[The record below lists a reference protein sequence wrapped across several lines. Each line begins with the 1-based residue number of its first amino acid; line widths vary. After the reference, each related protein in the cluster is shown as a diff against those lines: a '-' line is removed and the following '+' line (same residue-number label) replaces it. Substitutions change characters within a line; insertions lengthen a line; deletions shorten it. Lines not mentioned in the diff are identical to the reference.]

1 MSSAKF
7 CSECGAA
14 LPTDHAST
22 FLARPTCA
30 RCAPRFSL
38 ARLLIVVSLALCL
51 AIGYIVGRNLAPR
64 QPVYLLGTLIDPQA
78 SPSQSDTTTLPL
90 EANKPLADSRPPAA
104 SSSSTAA
111 TLCGAPTKSGKPCQ
125 RKVVG
130 GGYCWQ
136 HRDKYGAKHKASEGK

>member
-1 MSSAKF
+1 MPSAKF

-30 RCAPRFSL
+30 RCAPRFRL

-64 QPVYLLGTLIDPQA
+64 EPQYLIGTPIDPQA
-78 SPSQSDTTTLPL
+78 SPSQSDTTILPL
-90 EANKPLADSRPPAA
+90 EANKPLEGA
-104 SSSSTAA
+104 SQAVGSSSTAA
-111 TLCGAPTKSGKPCQ
+111 IICGAPTKSGKPCQ
-125 RKVVG
+125 RKVAG
-130 GGYCWQ
+130 GGYCYQ
-136 HRDKYGAKHKASEGK
+136 HRDKYGPKKQASDGK